1 MSPARRRSAPI
12 GDCSAAS
19 CRISISNA
27 IKYTPSGR
35 VLVGCRRRSG
45 KLSVQVYDTGIG
57 IPASKQQAIFHE
69 FHRLEGGARVARGL
83 GLGLSIVERIGRV
96 LDHPVLVTSVPGNGS
111 MFAVELPTAAP
122 VPEVAAAPVRPAVPA
137 SDLAGLS
144 VLCVDNE
151 PRILEGMEALL
162 TGWGCMVSTAA
173 GTREALAGLK
183 DGRPPPDVLLVDYH
197 LDEGTGIDAVT
208 QLRWRL
214 GPNVPA
220 ALVTANRSPTLK
232 EEAAQRGLAVLF
244 KPVKPAAL
252 RAFLAQQRTTRNAAE

>member
-1 MSPARRRSAPI
+1 
-12 GDCSAAS
+12 
-19 CRISISNA
+19 
-27 IKYTPSGR
+27 
-35 VLVGCRRRSG
+35 
-45 KLSVQVYDTGIG
+45 
-57 IPASKQQAIFHE
+57 
-69 FHRLEGGARVARGL
+69 
-83 GLGLSIVERIGRV
+83 
-96 LDHPVLVTSVPGNGS
+96 

-122 VPEVAAAPVRPAVPA
+122 VPEVAAEPVRPAVPA

-151 PRILEGMEALL
+151 PRILERHGSPAYRM
-162 TGWGCMVSTAA
+162 G
-173 GTREALAGLK
+173 LAWFRLRLVRMRPSPGQ

-214 GPNVPA
+214 GPSVPA
-220 ALVTANRSPTLK
+220 ALVTANRSPSLK
-232 EEAAQRGLAVLF
+232 EEAAQRGLTVLF